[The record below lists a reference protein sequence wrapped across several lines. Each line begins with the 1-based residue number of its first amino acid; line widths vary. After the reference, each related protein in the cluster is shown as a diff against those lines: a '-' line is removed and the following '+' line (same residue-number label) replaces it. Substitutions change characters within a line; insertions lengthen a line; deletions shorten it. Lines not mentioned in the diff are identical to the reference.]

1 MCSVHE
7 KVRKSPSYTDINR
20 QNVRA
25 LISVSSF
32 VYISQKSSVTAD
44 AHCRQSQKTN
54 IFPLAP
60 RGRNFFSK
68 TRAAFDITLECGDN
82 PFLPNDCKY
91 RRICGIVG
99 QIELQRTCR
108 SWQPFHRKRD
118 AGTRVYVHARAA
130 IAIDEFTRHRSP
142 FNTTE
147 IGLQRASSF
156 LRVPFSTLLPFSI
169 TEPTPFKI
177 QSVCMSFL

>member
-1 MCSVHE
+1 MCSVHG

-44 AHCRQSQKTN
+44 AHCRQSQETN

-60 RGRNFFSK
+60 RGGNFFSK

-108 SWQPFHRKRD
+108 SWQLFRRKRD
-118 AGTRVYVHARAA
+118 DNTRVYAYARA
-130 IAIDEFTRHRSP
+130 AIDEFTCHRSP
-142 FNTTE
+142 STITE
-147 IGLQRASSF
+147 IDLQRVFAF
-156 LRVPFSTLLPFSI
+156 LRVYLSPPSRCSPLPNRCHLKFN
-169 TEPTPFKI
+169 
-177 QSVCMSFL
+177 QSVCLSYE